1 MQMQK
6 GWEEID
12 TPKWIPPSDDRF
24 GGLFMTRAIKVTD
37 TQCLD
42 S

>member
-1 MQMQK
+1 MQMEK
-6 GWEEID
+6 GCEEIG
-12 TPKWIPPSDDRF
+12 TAKWITPSGDRF
-24 GGLFMTRAIKVTD
+24 GGLSMTRAIKVID